1 MVVKT
6 VREYM
11 RALLKVHT
19 LLTEEQLVT
28 HKSFLEDVL
37 EALFMLVEW
46 YCDKT

>member
-19 LLTEEQLVT
+19 LLTEEQFVT
-28 HKSFLEDVL
+28 QKAYRRSIGGPVHVT
-37 EALFMLVEW
+37 VV
-46 YCDKT
+46 